1 MANKYVQKDGFGER
15 RKRPRGMQDT
25 SDMEPVNRAARRAIA
40 SNRKNVAAKTDI
52 TKWQRRK

>member
-1 MANKYVQKDGFGER
+1 MARVFTKWAQSMGRIDVK
-15 RKRPRGMQDT
+15 KQDT

-40 SNRKNVAAKTDI
+40 SNRKNAGVKTDI